1 MAALDEFMAAAYAAG
16 WPFDNRFR
24 LACLPIPHRS
34 LTLRES
40 NASGGFMFVRSR
52 KVQFAALLATA
63 LAVAMW
69 PALGEAHTPEQ
80 EQACT
85 GDAFRLCSSAIPNV
99 DAVTV
104 CMIRNKSQLSPGCR
118 AVFRKEPA
126 ATTSVNAARPLSI
139 KPAAAR
145 KRVGIKQRKAK
156 KPAR

>member
-1 MAALDEFMAAAYAAG
+1 
-16 WPFDNRFR
+16 
-24 LACLPIPHRS
+24 
-34 LTLRES
+34 
-40 NASGGFMFVRSR
+40 MFVRFS
-52 KVQFAALLATA
+52 KLQFGLMLATA

-69 PALGEAHTPEQ
+69 PAVGEAHTPEQ

-118 AVFRKEPA
+118 AVFRKSEPGPA
-126 ATTSVNAARPLSI
+126 AATSVNAGRPLAI

-145 KRVGIKQRKAK
+145 KRVGTKPAGVKQRKAK
-156 KPAR
+156 RPAKRGAT